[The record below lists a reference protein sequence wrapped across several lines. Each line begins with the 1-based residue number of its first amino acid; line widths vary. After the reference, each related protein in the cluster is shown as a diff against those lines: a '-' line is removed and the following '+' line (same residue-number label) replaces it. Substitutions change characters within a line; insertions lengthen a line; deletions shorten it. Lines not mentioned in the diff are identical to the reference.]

1 MSGNDSE
8 VHMRGVI
15 AVLVLTAVFSMPA
28 AAGQPVSIR
37 IASRTLPAPG
47 YLRVLVY
54 VEPDAANR
62 ALTIEVDGEPLFRS
76 SEVALAGAKEKR
88 AHQFEV
94 KDLKPGEYVVR
105 AVVRGGGRVRGTS
118 EERVIV
124 FGI

>member
-1 MSGNDSE
+1 
-8 VHMRGVI
+8 MRGVI
-15 AVLVLTAVFSMPA
+15 AVLVLTAVFTMPA

-37 IASRTLPAPG
+37 LTSRALPAPG
-47 YLRVLVY
+47 FLRVLVY

-62 ALTIEVDGEPLFRS
+62 ALTLEVDGEPLFRS

-88 AHQFEV
+88 THQFEV

-105 AVVRGGGRVRGTS
+105 AVLRGGGRVRAMS
-118 EERVIV
+118 EDKVIV